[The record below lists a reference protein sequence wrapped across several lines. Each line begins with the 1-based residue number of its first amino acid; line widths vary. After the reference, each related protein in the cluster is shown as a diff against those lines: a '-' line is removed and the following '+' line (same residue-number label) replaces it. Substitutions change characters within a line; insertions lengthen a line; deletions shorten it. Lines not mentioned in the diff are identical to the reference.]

1 VQLIAFGYLCG
12 TRLIPVCDVAGI
24 GEGVDGRRTVRRGPE
39 DSGRIGNGPNAGG
52 ITRDLIDLQQ
62 IGNEADSIE
71 DRQEVAGN
79 VRNRHSRTRAL
90 SDFKQSI
97 LVERSGQ
104 IRRQHEA
111 RSLRQHHWSRIMRYG
126 RNFCRRTS
134 SLQAPRDDG

>member
-1 VQLIAFGYLCG
+1 MQLIAFGYLCG

-71 DRQEVAGN
+71 D
-79 VRNRHSRTRAL
+79 VRRSQATSEIVIRAPGPCLISNRAFLWNAPVKSGDSTKLVHYV
-90 SDFKQSI
+90 SI
-97 LVERSGQ
+97 TGLG
-104 IRRQHEA
+104 
-111 RSLRQHHWSRIMRYG
+111 
-126 RNFCRRTS
+126 
-134 SLQAPRDDG
+134 